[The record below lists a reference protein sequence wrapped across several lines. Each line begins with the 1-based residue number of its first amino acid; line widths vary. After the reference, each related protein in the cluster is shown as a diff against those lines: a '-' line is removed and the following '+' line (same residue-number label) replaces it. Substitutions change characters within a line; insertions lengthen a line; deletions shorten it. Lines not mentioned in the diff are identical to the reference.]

1 MKIVQL
7 GANGRT
13 GREVMR
19 LALEAGDSVTGLVR
33 SADSLGDM
41 KHDQLQVH
49 VGNVCDPEFL
59 KAALSGH
66 DAVISTL
73 GPRTP
78 TKSACAI
85 YPASAAAIV
94 EAMRATGLRR
104 VLVTSTALLFPPTKL
119 LDHVVRL
126 IARNNY
132 NAAGLMEECI
142 RRADLDWT
150 FARTGFLNDD
160 DMRGY
165 RKAAGVMPDGGGSI
179 SRSALA
185 EFLFTEL
192 KQSEHVG
199 DVVGL
204 CGVRATQTD

>member
-13 GREVMR
+13 GREVMQ

-41 KHDQLQVH
+41 KHDRLQVH
-49 VGNVCDPEFL
+49 VGNVCDPGFL
-59 KAALSGH
+59 KTALPGH

-85 YPASAAAIV
+85 YSASAAAIV

-104 VLVTSTALLFPPTKL
+104 VLVTSTALLFPPTKI

-126 IARNNY
+126 IARNNFK
-132 NAAGLMEECI
+132 AAGLMEECI
-142 RRADLDWT
+142 RGADLDWT
-150 FARTGFLNDD
+150 FTRTGFLNDD
-160 DMRGY
+160 NKRGY
-165 RKAAGVMPDGGGSI
+165 RKAVGVMPDAGGSV

-204 CGVRATQTD
+204 CGAGET